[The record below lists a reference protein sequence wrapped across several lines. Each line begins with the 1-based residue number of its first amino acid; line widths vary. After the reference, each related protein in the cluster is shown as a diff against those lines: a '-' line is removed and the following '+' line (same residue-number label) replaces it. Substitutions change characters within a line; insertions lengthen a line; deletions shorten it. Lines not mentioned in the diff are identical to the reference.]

1 MEYAHKEYYLGA
13 LTMSVIACIGSLL
26 SVVNLIPL
34 LITYQLIQK
43 ACHRGLPHS
52 SYKIL
57 STIFQTAIMLTLLIT
72 VLYLSFQW

>member
-1 MEYAHKEYYLGA
+1 MEYAYKEYYLGA

-43 ACHRGLPHS
+43 PVTVDFH
-52 SYKIL
+52 IL
-57 STIFQTAIMLTLLIT
+57 RIKFYPQSFRQ
-72 VLYLSFQW
+72 LSC

>member
-1 MEYAHKEYYLGA
+1 MEYAYKEYYLGA

-57 STIFQTAIMLTLLIT
+57 STIMLTLLIT